1 MAAAPPLLKSI
12 ATVSL
17 SGTLPE
23 KLEAAAAIGFDGVE
37 IFENDL
43 LTFDG
48 SPDDIRYIVEGLG
61 LTITCYQ
68 PFRDFEAMPDDQRAR
83 ALDRAERKFD
93 LMRALDCD
101 LLLVCSNIHPASLD
115 DPARAAADL
124 REMAE
129 RAHRRGMRV
138 GYEALAWGRHVNT
151 WRQAWSIVQQADHPA
166 LGLVADSFHTLAI
179 GDDHAGLSAVPANR
193 LFLVQLADAP
203 KLTMDPLSWS
213 RHFRS
218 FPGQGELPV
227 AGFLRSVLATGYVGP
242 ISLEIFNDEF
252 RIAPAR
258 LTARDGLRSLKLI
271 EAEAGHT
278 DIPAPPAF
286 SGTEFIEF
294 AVDEDAR
301 RRLGET
307 LRALGF
313 TYAGR
318 HRSKDVDLFRQGDIS
333 LILNAEPDSAAAEHF
348 QFHGPAVCAM
358 GLRIDDAAQ
367 ATARA
372 DALLCPQWQEKV
384 GPGERSLPAVRA
396 PDGTLIFLVEPDPD
410 GRTIYD
416 TDFRLFGD
424 AVPPPVVSTIDH
436 VAQALPPGRMDNFT
450 LFYRAVF
457 GFAAETTWEI
467 ADPYG
472 LVRSRTMVSPDQ
484 GIRLPLNI
492 SEGRATAPGRF
503 VSAHGG
509 AGVQHIAFAS
519 ADIEP
524 AIRTLM
530 ARGTRMLAIPANYYE
545 DIAAKWD
552 LPDDRIAWLRSL
564 NLLYDRDDRG
574 EFLHAY
580 TETFDG
586 RFFFEI
592 VQRIGGYA
600 GYGAANAAI
609 RMAAQQVSERAG

>member
-1 MAAAPPLLKSI
+1 MADSPPLLKSI

-17 SGTLPE
+17 CGTLPE

-37 IFENDL
+37 IFESDL
-43 LTFDG
+43 LTYDG
-48 SPDDIRYIVEGLG
+48 SPEDIRYIVESLG

-68 PFRDFEAMPDDQRAR
+68 PFRDFEAMPDGQRAR

-93 LMRALDCD
+93 LMQALGCD
-101 LLLVCSNIHPASLD
+101 LLLVCSNTSPASLD

-124 REMAE
+124 AEMAE
-129 RAHRRGMRV
+129 RARCRGLRV
-138 GYEALAWGRHVNT
+138 GYEALAWGRHVKT
-151 WRQAWSIVQQADHPA
+151 WRQAWSIVQQAAHPA

-179 GDDHAGLSAVPANR
+179 GDDVSGLSGVPAAK

-203 KLTMDPLSWS
+203 KLSLDPLSWS

-227 AGFLRSVLATGYVGP
+227 AGFLRAVLATGYAGP
-242 ISLEIFNDEF
+242 LSLEIFNDDF

-258 LTARDGLRSLKLI
+258 LIARDGLRSLRLV

-278 DIPAPPAF
+278 SLPAPPGF

-294 AVDEDAR
+294 CVDEDSR

-307 LRALGF
+307 LRGLGF
-313 TYAGR
+313 SFAGR
-318 HRSKDVDLFRQGDIS
+318 HRSKDVELFQQGDVS

-348 QFHGPAVCAM
+348 QFHGASVCAM

-367 ATARA
+367 AASRA
-372 DALLCPQWQEKV
+372 DALLCPQWQERV
-384 GPGERSLPAVRA
+384 GVGERQMPAMRA
-396 PDGTLIFLVEPDPD
+396 PDGTLIFLVEADAD
-410 GRTIYD
+410 GRTIYE

-424 AVPPPVVSTIDH
+424 AAPAPLLTAIDH
-436 VAQALPPGRMDNFT
+436 VAQALPPGRMDNFS
-450 LFYRAVF
+450 LFYHAIF
-457 GFAAETTWEI
+457 GFRAEAMWEI

-472 LVRSRTMVSPDQ
+472 LVRSRTMVSPDRR
-484 GIRLPLNI
+484 IRLPLNI

-509 AGVQHIAFAS
+509 AGVQHIAFATG
-519 ADIEP
+519 DIGP
-524 AIRTLM
+524 TLRTLI
-530 ARGTRMLAIPANYYE
+530 ARGTRMLSIPANYYD

-552 LPDDRIAWLRSL
+552 LDDDRVAWLRSL
-564 NLLYDRDDRG
+564 NLLYDRDDAG

-600 GYGAANAAI
+600 GYGAANAAV
-609 RMAAQQVSERAG
+609 RMGAQQAAARAG